1 MISYIII
8 YNNTIC
14 INKLEINIYYINPV
28 LYDNAIVYND
38 IIKMVII
45 DTLTHCIYMYR

>member
-8 YNNTIC
+8 YNNVIFL
-14 INKLEINIYYINPV
+14 IFFNKLEINIYCINPV

-45 DTLTHCIYMYR
+45 GTHTL

>member
-1 MISYIII
+1 MSQGEVDHPLGRKRIEFDSV
-8 YNNTIC
+8 
-14 INKLEINIYYINPV
+14 LEINIYCINPV

-45 DTLTHCIYMYR
+45 GTHTL